1 MRFSKVMVLAGIS
14 LLTLGLTACGDNAA
28 KSTASFKN
36 SSSKTSSSYKAP
48 EPDAAVTGS
57 SSKKEAQTYKP
68 KTSATKSAEYVKSG
82 NLKKTGQYTFD
93 KVGTRLQ
100 LASVSHPKT
109 TIKSGKLTYKVT
121 TVRLIKNT
129 AETAAAKRMAASA
142 LNLSSIK
149 SPYYT
154 IQVKFTISNSGNQ
167 ALTTDG
173 IKTIRLSADHD
184 LNAAGQLSDAS
195 AGKTIPANGKLNT
208 FATGLANEKTKPN
221 FKTIKIAF
229 AAAFDSKHQQVV
241 NPTGWLKLTL

>member
-1 MRFSKVMVLAGIS
+1 MVLAGIS

-36 SSSKTSSSYKAP
+36 SSSKTSSSYQAP
-48 EPDAAVTGS
+48 EPDAAVTAS

-68 KTSATKSAEYVKSG
+68 KAAAIKGAKYVKSG

-100 LASVSHPKT
+100 LTSVSHPKT
-109 TIKSGKLTYKVT
+109 TIKSGQLTYKVT

-142 LNLSSIK
+142 LNLATIK

-154 IQVKFTISNSGNQ
+154 IQLKFTISNRGKQ
-167 ALTTDG
+167 AVTTDG
-173 IKTIRLSADHD
+173 IKTIRLTGDHD

-195 AGKTIPANGKLNT
+195 AGKTIPAEGKLNT
-208 FATGLANEKTKPN
+208 FATGLANEKTKPT
-221 FKTIKIAF
+221 FKSVKVAF
-229 AAAFDSKHQQVV
+229 AAAFDSKHQRVV
-241 NPTGWLKLTL
+241 DPTGWLKLTL